1 MYKISARK
9 IQLAQQHADI
19 ALKRGLAVASRGK
32 ELQEYD
38 DIKLQEYGKLIATYG
53 ELIQQA
59 AQLLLLY
66 SQLLQEADV
75 ESRKLYISIV
85 EAHINASDAH
95 VQAVKIYQEVIRYSH
110 TCGLHLLTNSN

>member
-32 ELQEYD
+32 DLQGHD
-38 DIKLQEYGKLIATYG
+38 DTKLREYGKLIATYG

-59 AQLLLLY
+59 AQLSLLY
-66 SQLLQEADV
+66 SQLLEEADV
-75 ESRKLYISIV
+75 DSRKLYISVV
-85 EAHINASDAH
+85 EAHLNAYDAH
-95 VQAVKIYQEVIRYSH
+95 IQAVKIYKEVIRYSQ
-110 TCGLHLLTNSN
+110 TCGLHLQINSN